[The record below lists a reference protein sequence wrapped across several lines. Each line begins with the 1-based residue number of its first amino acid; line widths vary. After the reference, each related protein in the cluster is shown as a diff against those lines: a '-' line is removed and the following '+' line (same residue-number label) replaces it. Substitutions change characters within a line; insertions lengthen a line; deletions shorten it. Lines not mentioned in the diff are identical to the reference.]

1 MARNS
6 GGGNV
11 AGAAILGML
20 VGGVLGAVAG
30 LLLAPASGRETRR
43 RIVDTS
49 ADAKDRTLDLIDES
63 RERIADLV
71 DESRSRI
78 SDLVQDGKEEIA
90 EATSGLRGII
100 DEGKQAYRS
109 RRSELVDDA
118 DDGESETVSPA
129 VADDAATA

>member
-6 GGGNV
+6 DGGSV
-11 AGAAILGML
+11 AGAAILGVL

-49 ADAKDRTLDLIDES
+49 ADAKDRTLDLLDES
-63 RERIADLV
+63 RERMSDLV
-71 DESRSRI
+71 DESRGRI
-78 SDLVQDGKEEIA
+78 SDLVRDGREEIT
-90 EATSGLRGII
+90 EAASGLRGII

-109 RRSELVDDA
+109 RRTELVEDA
-118 DDGESETVSPA
+118 DGESEKVPPGS
-129 VADDAATA
+129 ADDAATA

>member
-6 GGGNV
+6 DGGSV
-11 AGAAILGML
+11 AGAAILGVL

-63 RERIADLV
+63 RERMSDLV

-78 SDLVQDGKEEIA
+78 SDLVRDGREEIT
-90 EATSGLRGII
+90 EAASGLRGII

-109 RRSELVDDA
+109 RRTELVEDA
-118 DDGESETVSPA
+118 DGESETVPPGS
-129 VADDAATA
+129 ADDAATA